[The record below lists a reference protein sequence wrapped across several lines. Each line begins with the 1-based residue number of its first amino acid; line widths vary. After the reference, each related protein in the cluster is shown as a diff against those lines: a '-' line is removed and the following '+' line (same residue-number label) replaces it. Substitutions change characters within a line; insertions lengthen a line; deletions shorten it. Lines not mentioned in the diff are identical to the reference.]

1 MILLVYSTED
11 SASVNIAEQ
20 IKKRH
25 GLKDTESISDHLPEL
40 VLYKITTPL
49 VHAEFLDEI
58 GADLII
64 LLCRHTSASEVP
76 AMTVHSA
83 GNWGSEARLGGK
95 PRSLSVAAPSAML
108 SILERMRKSESKVEK
123 TYEATHHGPLLN
135 TPSVFAELGGTETTM
150 TDPEFGAVVGDAVY
164 GAATDVIN
172 LNLHYKKIVM
182 GIGGN
187 HYPKRFTKLAVEK
200 GYAFS
205 HIMSKYSIINDN
217 GDSIDMLEQAVARSS
232 ERPELAVIDW
242 KSLKA
247 EVREHVIG
255 KLGMIGIDYERI

>member
-1 MILLVYSTED
+1 MIALVYSTSD
-11 SASVNIAEQ
+11 IASLNIAEQ
-20 IKKRH
+20 VKTRH
-25 GLKDTESISDHLPEL
+25 RLEETESMSGHLPEL
-40 VLYKITTPL
+40 VLYKTTTRL

-58 GADLII
+58 GASLII
-64 LLCRHTSASEVP
+64 MLCRHTSASEVP

-83 GNWGSEARLGGK
+83 GNWGDEARLGGR

-108 SILERMRKSESKVEK
+108 SILEKMHKSDLKIEK

-135 TPSVFAELGGTETTM
+135 TPSVFAELGGTEAAM
-150 TDPEFGAVVGDAVY
+150 KDPELGAAVADAVY
-164 GAATDVIN
+164 GAATDIIN
-172 LNLHYKKIVM
+172 FNIHYKKIVI

-187 HYPKRFTKLAVEK
+187 HYPERFTRLAMEK

-205 HIMSKYSIINDN
+205 HIMSKYSIINDDVDN
-217 GDSIDMLEQAVARSS
+217 IDMLEQAVARSS

-247 EVREHVIG
+247 GIRERVIG
-255 KLGMIGIDYERI
+255 KLGTIGIDYERI